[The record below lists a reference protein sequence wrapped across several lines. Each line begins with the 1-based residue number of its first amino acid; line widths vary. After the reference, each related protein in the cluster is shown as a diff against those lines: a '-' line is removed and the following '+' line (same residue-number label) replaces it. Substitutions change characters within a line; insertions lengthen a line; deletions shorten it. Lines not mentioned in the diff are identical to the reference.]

1 MRLTT
6 GPSAHAAAT
15 PPPPLPPTAAARR
28 GPPPPRAAAAGGAPE
43 PASAAVFKEAQEN
56 ILRLNASRVRALTE
70 LKAAQ
75 ERIADLEARLADAE
89 RRAAGPAAPPL
100 RGAATANPAAAA
112 VAATTTTGVFLAYET
127 SWPEVYLLHSA
138 DGGAWSPAPGARLS
152 RGEGPHAGRRVI
164 ALPAAARVEFVLT
177 DGGGKFDSP
186 NPYGEPGRPK
196 NYVAKAGSYFLRS
209 GRLERLEE

>member
-6 GPSAHAAAT
+6 GPSAHAAA
-15 PPPPLPPTAAARR
+15 PPPPPPAAAARRR

-70 LKAAQ
+70 LKVAQ
-75 ERIADLEARLADAE
+75 ERIADLEACLADAE
-89 RRAAGPAAPPL
+89 RRAAGPAA
-100 RGAATANPAAAA
+100 TPAAAA
-112 VAATTTTGVFLAYET
+112 ATAATTTGVFLAYET
-127 SWPEVYLLHSA
+127 SWPEAYLLHSA

-152 RGEGPHAGRRVI
+152 PGEGPHAGRRVI

-196 NYVAKAGSYFLRS
+196 NYVAEAGAYFLKK